1 MGDEFNEFT
10 TGWLREEDV
19 AIQEED
25 AERNAEQAER
35 NASMRSMLKR
45 RREEKEDIKETAEAP
60 EAFMAVKNSV
70 SSRGR
75 KRVVDEGQPPW
86 FVSRPHIENT
96 VLRLHEEILDFVDF
110 MQHTREEIH
119 ARRKWVQ
126 SIKEACVA
134 LWPACKVS
142 VFGSFFTGLSL
153 PNGDVDVAVS
163 EIPCKP
169 GTAMKMLAD
178 HMLSKGQISWLEII
192 ETAKVPVMKVRS
204 QSSGLRADVVFQPDG
219 LQSSKFIRS
228 KVKEYPQMKPLL
240 LFLKYFL
247 LQRGLHETYTGG
259 MGSYL
264 LCNVVLHFLQ
274 RHPCLKNGRFYAGT
288 SLGHLLFDFLK
299 YYGQEFNYSSHGI
312 SVLEGGS
319 IFTKTER
326 FPEKNKRNTNGPQ
339 LCLESP
345 LSTSMDLGG
354 ACFRMPV
361 LRNLFHHAFHCI
373 CHLMVTRSAAE
384 VSMLCP
390 LLIDPAHPVITD
402 RFKLMAEQPVAFAGL
417 AKSKSELEKKQK
429 REAPAEP
436 AAPENGSSH
445 EMPKPAKKRKA
456 QPLPTM
462 RLDDIQDG
470 STAAFGFHEDVS
482 QWDLA

>member
-1 MGDEFNEFT
+1 MGDLEFT

-45 RREEKEDIKETAEAP
+45 RREERDDVKDPAPAEAF
-60 EAFMAVKNSV
+60 EAFMAVKTGM
-70 SSRGR
+70 SSKR

-86 FVSRPHIENT
+86 FVPRPHIENA

-163 EIPCKP
+163 EIPCKS

-204 QSSGLRADVVFQPDG
+204 QASGLRADVVFSQPDG

-299 YYGQEFNYSSHGI
+299 YYGQEFNYGSHGI

-319 IFTKTER
+319 IFSKSDR
-326 FPEKNKRNTNGPQ
+326 FPERNKRNTGGPQ

-373 CHLMVTRSAAE
+373 CHLMVTRSPPD

-417 AKSKSELEKKQK
+417 PKSDHLKQK
-429 REAPAEP
+429 KNQWDQPT
-436 AAPENGSSH
+436 ENGQNH
-445 EMPKPAKKRKA
+445 AKPKPKTPPSQ
-456 QPLPTM
+456 QPTRLPSMEDPT
-462 RLDDIQDG
+462 G
-470 STAAFGFHEDVS
+470 AAFGFHEDVS
-482 QWDLA
+482 QWDMA

>member
-1 MGDEFNEFT
+1 MESEFT

-45 RREEKEDIKETAEAP
+45 RRDETKEENPAEAP
-60 EAFMAVKNSV
+60 EAFMAVKLTM
-70 SSRGR
+70 GTKR
-75 KRVVDEGQPPW
+75 KRVADEGQPPW
-86 FVSRPHIENT
+86 FVPRPHIENT

-110 MQHTREEIH
+110 MQHTREENC

-163 EIPCKP
+163 EIPCKS

-204 QSSGLRADVVFQPDG
+204 QASGLRADVVFSQPDG
-219 LQSSKFIRS
+219 LQSSKFIKS
-228 KVKEYPQMKPLL
+228 QVKEYPQMKPLL

-274 RHPCLKNGRFYAGT
+274 RHPASKNGRFYAGT
-288 SLGHLLFDFLK
+288 SLGHLLFDFLR
-299 YYGQEFNYSSHGI
+299 YYGQEFNYSAHGI

-319 IFTKTER
+319 IFSKTDR
-326 FPEKNKRNTNGPQ
+326 FPEKNKRGSGGPQ

-345 LSTSMDLGG
+345 LSTQMDLGG

-373 CHLMVTRSAAE
+373 CHLMVTRSPPE

-402 RFKLMAEQPVAFAGL
+402 RFKLMVEQPVAFAGL
-417 AKSKSELEKKQK
+417 PKSTSKVEEKQNPPKISENQSDVET
-429 REAPAEP
+429 
-436 AAPENGSSH
+436 
-445 EMPKPAKKRKA
+445 KPLKKRRKT
-456 QPLPTM
+456 QVTEGLQVESEGVP
-462 RLDDIQDG
+462 
-470 STAAFGFHEDVS
+470 AFGFHEDVS
-482 QWDLA
+482 QWDLD

>member
-1 MGDEFNEFT
+1 
-10 TGWLREEDV
+10 
-19 AIQEED
+19 
-25 AERNAEQAER
+25 
-35 NASMRSMLKR
+35 MRSMLKR
-45 RREEKEDIKETAEAP
+45 RREEANQTATADTPEAP
-60 EAFMAVKNSV
+60 EAFMAVKNSG
-70 SSRGR
+70 SRQFR
-75 KRVVDEGQPPW
+75 SRQAVDEGQPPW

-96 VLRLHEEILDFVDF
+96 VLRLHEEILDFIDF

-134 LWPACKVS
+134 LWPACKVV

-163 EIPCKP
+163 EIPCKS

-204 QSSGLRADVVFQPDG
+204 QSSGLRADVVFSQPDG
-219 LQSSKFIRS
+219 LESSKFIRS

-274 RHPCLKNGRFYAGT
+274 RHPSLKNGRFYAGA

-299 YYGQEFNYSSHGI
+299 YYGQEFNYLSHGI

-319 IFTKTER
+319 IFSKTDR
-326 FPEKNKRNTNGPQ
+326 FPEKTKRATGGPQ

-345 LSTSMDLGG
+345 LSPSMDLGG

-373 CHLMVTRSAAE
+373 CHLMVTRSPAE

-417 AKSKSELEKKQK
+417 PKSASEEKLEKNKK
-429 REAPAEP
+429 REKPAE
-436 AAPENGSSH
+436 NGHASQTDT
-445 EMPKPAKKRKA
+445 KPAKKRKT
-456 QPLPTM
+456 QP
-462 RLDDIQDG
+462 IQPIQRINEDVG
-470 STAAFGFHEDVS
+470 AAAFAGHEDVS